1 MSPQHFKKY
10 NAYPSVDLPDRQW
23 PNRRITQA
31 PIWCSVDLR
40 DGNQA
45 LSSPMNIEQKI
56 AMFKL
61 LVEIGFK
68 EIEVGFPSAAQVEFD
83 FVRTLIENN
92 LIPDDV
98 TIQVLTQA
106 REHLIIR
113 SMESLKGAKRAVMH
127 MYNSTS
133 PAQREVVFGKT
144 KDEIKAIAVEGTRL
158 IKLLAAQM
166 SDTEIRYEYTPES
179 FTATELE
186 YALEISQVVIDTW
199 QPTKERP
206 IIINLPSTV
215 ELSTPNIYA
224 DRIEWFGRHIKPREA
239 VIISVHTH
247 NDRGCA
253 VAAAEL
259 AVMGGAERVEGALF
273 GNGERSGNMDLLT
286 MALNLYSQGVD
297 CKLNLSNMPH
307 IAQVYQQCTG
317 MDIHQRHPW
326 AGELVYTAFSGSHQD
341 AIHKGLKHH
350 ADHPR
355 AYWDVPY
362 IPIEPSDIGRTYE
375 GVIRINSQSGK
386 GGVSYILEKE
396 ASIQIP
402 KWMQPDF
409 GRIVQKISDSTGREL
424 QPKEIH
430 DAFDRTYLLN
440 GNLLKKYQIVSGSS
454 KTSLEAEAIIGGRP
468 IAFKAEGNGPVDAFI
483 SGIAQAAGIH
493 VAVTNYAEHALTKG
507 ADAQAIAFVEVN
519 TNGRIVYGAGCD
531 ANISAASI
539 KAVVS
544 AINHL

>member
-1 MSPQHFKKY
+1 
-10 NAYPSVDLPDRQW
+10 
-23 PNRRITQA
+23 
-31 PIWCSVDLR
+31 
-40 DGNQA
+40 
-45 LSSPMNIEQKI
+45 
-56 AMFKL
+56 
-61 LVEIGFK
+61 
-68 EIEVGFPSAAQVEFD
+68 
-83 FVRTLIENN
+83 
-92 LIPDDV
+92 
-98 TIQVLTQA
+98 
-106 REHLIIR
+106 
-113 SMESLKGAKRAVMH
+113 
-127 MYNSTS
+127 
-133 PAQREVVFGKT
+133 
-144 KDEIKAIAVEGTRL
+144 
-158 IKLLAAQM
+158 
-166 SDTEIRYEYTPES
+166 
-179 FTATELE
+179 
-186 YALEISQVVIDTW
+186 
-199 QPTKERP
+199 
-206 IIINLPSTV
+206 
-215 ELSTPNIYA
+215 
-224 DRIEWFGRHIKPREA
+224 
-239 VIISVHTH
+239 SVHTH

-286 MALNLYSQGVD
+286 MALNLYSQGID
-297 CKLNLSNMPH
+297 CKLNLNNIPH
-307 IAQVYQQCTG
+307 IAEVYQQCTG

-355 AYWDVPY
+355 EYWDVSY

-396 ASIQIP
+396 AGIQIP

-409 GRIVQKISDSTGREL
+409 GRVVQKISDSTGREL

-454 KTSLEAEAIIGGRP
+454 KTSLEAEVFIGGRT

-483 SGIAQAAGIH
+483 TGVAQTAGVH

-519 TNGRIVYGAGCD
+519 ANGRIVYGAGCD

-544 AINHL
+544 AIDRL

>member
-10 NAYPSVDLPDRQW
+10 KVYQSVDLPDRQW

-68 EIEVGFPSAAQVEFD
+68 EVEVGFPSAAQVEFD

-133 PAQREVVFGKT
+133 PAQREVVFVKT

-158 IKLLAAQM
+158 VKSLAAQM

-186 YALEISQVVIDTW
+186 YALEISQAVIDTW
-199 QPTKERP
+199 QPTKDKP

-286 MALNLYSQGVD
+286 MALNLYTQGVD
-297 CKLNLSNMPH
+297 CKLNLSNIQH
-307 IAQVYQQCTG
+307 IAEVYQQCTG

-326 AGELVYTAFSGSHQD
+326 VGELVYTAFSGSHQD

-350 ADHPR
+350 TDHPCE
-355 AYWDVPY
+355 YWDVPY

-396 ASIQIP
+396 AGIQIP

-409 GRIVQKISDSTGREL
+409 GRVVQKISDSAGREL
-424 QPKEIH
+424 KSQEIQ

-440 GNLLKKYQIVSGSS
+440 GNLIKKYQIVSGSN
-454 KTSLEAEAIIGGRP
+454 KTSLDIEVIIGGRP
-468 IAFKAEGNGPVDAFI
+468 IVFKAEGNGPVDAFI
-483 SGIAQAAGIH
+483 AGVAQAAGLH
-493 VAVTNYAEHALTKG
+493 VAVTNYAEHALTQG

-519 TNGRIVYGAGCD
+519 ANGRVVYGAGRD

-544 AINHL
+544 AINRL